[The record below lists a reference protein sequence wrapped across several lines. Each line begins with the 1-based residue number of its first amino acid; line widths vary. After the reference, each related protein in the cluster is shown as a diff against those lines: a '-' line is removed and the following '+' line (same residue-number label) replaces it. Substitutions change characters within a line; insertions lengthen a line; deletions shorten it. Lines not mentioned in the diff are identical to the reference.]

1 MRPPFDPA
9 IKKGR
14 PGNKPRIVVFCP
26 ALLVVLGSG
35 VRFTRVNMCCA
46 GRVLVTPGPGFRA
59 LLLTHAS
66 LTYIMAEQLF
76 VHRKINLGH
85 DKL

>member
-1 MRPPFDPA
+1 MLKHIRKCTIMVINKLIATRPPFDPA

-14 PGNKPRIVVFCP
+14 PGKKSRIVVFCP

-35 VRFTRVNMCCA
+35 VRFPRVNMCCA

-59 LLLTHAS
+59 LLLTHA
-66 LTYIMAEQLF
+66 
-76 VHRKINLGH
+76 HP
-85 DKL
+85 